1 MNTNF
6 HTESRMREICTYGS
20 MRGRTCP
27 MRGVSLYSTDLL
39 REASEYSGFRASIRP
54 DAQML

>member
-20 MRGRTCP
+20 MRGIRLYTLAPQSSFVKFVLPRT
-27 MRGVSLYSTDLL
+27 
-39 REASEYSGFRASIRP
+39 
-54 DAQML
+54 